1 MKALILNSGLG
12 TRMGELTACQPKC
25 MTSISSRETILSR
38 QLRQIAGAGIRE
50 VVVTTG
56 PFEQEL
62 ITYCSGLGLPL
73 SYTFIKNEEYQHT
86 NYIYSIFLAREYLR
100 DELILLHGDLVM
112 EDEVF
117 RRIAESGQSC
127 MAVSSASALPEKDFK
142 AVLCDGRIAQIG
154 VDCFNGAVAAQPA
167 YHLLKRD
174 WEVWLEE
181 IERFCQSGTV
191 TCYAENAFNQIADQC
206 AIYPLDIRDM
216 LCGEV
221 DDLSDLAVVSAKLK
235 QVEER
240 TVYVCFSADVLHGG
254 HINFL
259 RRAAGLGRLT
269 VGVLSDEAVA
279 SYKRFPLLPFE
290 ERRALFQNIKGVDRV
305 VEQRELSYRN
315 ILEELKPDIVV
326 HGDNWREGLQ
336 KPLRQEVLDLFY
348 RYSLCNL
355 ADQGVFRFDSGD
367 VTAFG
372 KVAYVFLGECAVPL
386 FVAVVVKGFILFQH
400 IDAGA
405 IVFRW
410 GETELFHTLRLRYQ
424 RIHGRIHF
432 VIFHQCG

>member
-206 AIYPLDIRDM
+206 QSYQSTSSWDRCKGREPGNGPHKRGLNTKLHLAVDAHGKPVRARLTAGTIVDCSQALLLLKGLDI
-216 LCGEV
+216 
-221 DDLSDLAVVSAKLK
+221 
-235 QVEER
+235 
-240 TVYVCFSADVLHGG
+240 
-254 HINFL
+254 
-259 RRAAGLGRLT
+259 
-269 VGVLSDEAVA
+269 GVLLTDKGYDTNEILEYAREHGITAVIPPKK
-279 SYKRFPLLPFE
+279 KR
-290 ERRALFQNIKGVDRV
+290 KV
-305 VEQRELSYRN
+305 QREYDK
-315 ILEELKPDIVV
+315 EL
-326 HGDNWREGLQ
+326 N
-336 KPLRQEVLDLFY
+336 
-348 RYSLCNL
+348 N
-355 ADQGVFRFDSGD
+355 
-367 VTAFG
+367 
-372 KVAYVFLGECAVPL
+372 
-386 FVAVVVKGFILFQH
+386 
-400 IDAGA
+400 
-405 IVFRW
+405 
-410 GETELFHTLRLRYQ
+410 Q
-424 RIHGRIHF
+424 RHF
-432 VIFHQCG
+432 VENAFLHLKRWRGIATRYGDPIKIRVNDKL